1 MIKHIPM
8 WFTYAKTDRVIDY
21 TICTIPTVKRLV
33 YAGASN
39 VHVSVFDDV
48 HDTTGLYKN
57 EDGSAYTYNGHCS
70 WIYWDNNECYEDEL
84 NAWEWLA
91 QQGN

>member
-21 TICTIPTVKRLV
+21 TICTIPTIKRLV
-33 YAGASN
+33 NAGASD
-39 VHVSVFDDV
+39 VYVSVFDDV
-48 HDTTGLYKN
+48 RDTTGLYKN
-57 EDGSAYTYNGHCS
+57 EDGLSCIYNGHCCL
-70 WIYWDNNECYEDEL
+70 IYWDNNECYDGNL
-84 NAWEWLA
+84 NAWEWLG